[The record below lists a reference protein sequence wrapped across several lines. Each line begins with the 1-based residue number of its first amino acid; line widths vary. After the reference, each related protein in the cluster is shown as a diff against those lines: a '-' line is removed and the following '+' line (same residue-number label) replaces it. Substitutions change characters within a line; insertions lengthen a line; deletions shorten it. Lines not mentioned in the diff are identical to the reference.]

1 MRLEGIHHVTAIT
14 AEAQRSVDFYVGTL
28 GLRFVKRTVNY
39 DQPDVYHL
47 YYGDERGTPGSIM
60 TFFEFPGA
68 ARGSHGAGMI
78 HTVIWRVA
86 GPEALDFW
94 ELRIARTGMEPHRT
108 EGSLRFTDPEGLGIE
123 LLSVAIDEPPL
134 VAAAADIP
142 AEHALQGFHG
152 VRAYDAEPVA
162 SRPLLETLGFD
173 SPEGSDYDYI
183 VAGIGRRATYGYDEP
198 PDWPGAQGAGTVHHV
213 AWACQDSDHE
223 RWRQLV
229 RDAGAHV
236 TPIIDRTYFRSIY
249 FREPSGVLF
258 EIATLSPGF
267 AVDEPADRLG
277 ESLVLPPRHEHLRA
291 ALEQRLTP
299 VTDPRRGARLYGSKR
314 PS

>member
-14 AEAQRSVDFYVGTL
+14 AEAQRNLDFYVGTL
-28 GLRFVKRTVNY
+28 GLRFVKKTVNY

-47 YYGDERGTPGSIM
+47 YYGDESGRPGSIM

-68 ARGSHGAGMI
+68 AQGSHGAGMV
-78 HTVIWRVA
+78 HTVTWRVA

-94 ELRIARTGMEPHRT
+94 ERRLAHAGVEGHRT

-134 VAAAADIP
+134 VAAAEDIP

-152 VRAYDAEPVA
+152 VRAYAAAPID
-162 SRPLLETLGFD
+162 SQPLLEALAFD
-173 SPEGSDYDYI
+173 SPEGDDHDWI
-183 VAGIGRRATYGYDEP
+183 VAGIGRRATFGYDEP
-198 PDWPGAQGAGTVHHV
+198 PDWPGIQGAGTVHHV
-213 AWACQDSDHE
+213 AWASQDDDHE
-223 RWRQLV
+223 RWREV
-229 RDAGAHV
+229 ARAAGAHV
-236 TPIIDRTYFRSIY
+236 TPVIDRTYFRSVY

-267 AVDEPADRLG
+267 AVDEPDGRLG
-277 ESLVLPPRHEHLRA
+277 ESLVLPARHEHLRA

-299 VTDPRRGARLYGSKR
+299 IADPRRGARL
-314 PS
+314 